1 MNSVPDK
8 LDRSGVFRQMCYIRH
23 FEQQVARASEQNL
36 IPAVVY
42 LAVGQEAV
50 AATVAPLTEGFS
62 VFNQHRCHAIYLAH
76 GGSPERLRDELLGR
90 EDGCCAGRGGSPS
103 AQDPAIPMFAY
114 HGLIGEHIP
123 LATGYALATARPTL
137 VYFGDAASEEDYALT
152 SFGFAATHRLP
163 VLFVCEDN
171 DLSIL
176 TPVRDRR
183 NWQVTGVV
191 RSMGLACAEVEDDPE
206 QIFAAVRGLR
216 QHLPAFI
223 NVKTCRHLWH
233 AGTGIDAEPAQD
245 RLALFRHQVAGA
257 DRIEA
262 EAARAAQQL
271 WQGCLSELDRESL
284 CETV

>member
-1 MNSVPDK
+1 MNNVPDK
-8 LDRSGVFRQMCYIRH
+8 LDRPSVFRQMCYIRH
-23 FEQQVARASEQNL
+23 FEQQVVRASQQTL
-36 IPAVVY
+36 VPAVVY
-42 LAVGQEAV
+42 LAVGQEAT
-50 AATVAPLTEGFS
+50 AATVAPLTDGFS
-62 VFNQHRCHAIYLAH
+62 VFNQHRCHSIYLAH

-103 AQDPAIPMFAY
+103 AQDPDIPMFAY

-123 LATGYALATARPTL
+123 LATGYALATAQPTL

-152 SFGFAATHRLP
+152 SFGFAVTHRLP

-176 TPVRDRR
+176 TPIRERR
-183 NWQVTGVV
+183 NWQVTEVV

-206 QIFAAVRGLR
+206 QIFGAVRDLL

-233 AGTGIDAEPAQD
+233 AGTGIDVEPAQD
-245 RLALFRHQVAGA
+245 RLELFRHQVAGA
-257 DRIEA
+257 DQIETETA
-262 EAARAAQQL
+262 QAVQQL
-271 WQGCLSELDRESL
+271 WQDCLAEAASDSL